1 MHAPG
6 DPSPLGA
13 TVTAD
18 GVNFSVFSKHATGI
32 ELLLFDGVDAAFGNH
47 DQRLRAYHDWGER
60 LSAVRRPT
68 VKGSNR
74 ETSS

>member
-32 ELLLFDGVDAAFGNH
+32 ELLLFDGVDAAAPARVIPSTTTGMC
-47 DQRLRAYHDWGER
+47 LC
-60 LSAVRRPT
+60 PT
-68 VKGSNR
+68 
-74 ETSS
+74 